1 MRVMRDRMGPHTIAF
16 GLFLAAM
23 TAGLLARG
31 SWLYAG
37 LFGALLALELGL
49 TRKAQRDPRAPWT
62 VAADAFY
69 PVALNIVF
77 PAMAVAIPAV
87 HPVKLDAQLFAIDAR
102 LFHGNWSERLDAF
115 ASPALTE
122 LMSGCY
128 MLFMPLL
135 YGNLLRYF
143 LWQRER
149 RAGFLAGLFTVYG
162 AGFLG
167 YLLVPAAGP
176 YVAFANAFRGPLPGG
191 ALWHL
196 NQAMVAF
203 GSNGV
208 DVFPSLHAA
217 VSVYILAFAWSHARR
232 EFWLL
237 VPLVLGIC
245 ISTIYLR
252 YHYLVDVVCGV
263 LLALVASAASLR
275 AGRARQSISLR
286 RTVLES
292 AP

>member
-1 MRVMRDRMGPHTIAF
+1 MRERIGPHTVVF

-23 TAGLLARG
+23 TEGLLEHR
-31 SWLYAG
+31 SWRFAG
-37 LFGALLALELGL
+37 LFGGLLVLQLWLTSKALRGG
-49 TRKAQRDPRAPWT
+49 PREPWT

-77 PAMAVAIPAV
+77 PAMAVAVPTI
-87 HPVKLDAQLFAIDAR
+87 HPGKLDAQLFALDAR
-102 LFHGNWSERLDAF
+102 FFGGNWSGRLDSLA
-115 ASPALTE
+115 APALTD

-143 LWQRER
+143 FWQRER
-149 RAGFLAGLFTVYG
+149 RAGFFAGLFTVYG
-162 AGFLG
+162 LGFLG

-176 YVAFANAFRGPLPGG
+176 YIAFASAFNRPLVGG

-196 NQAMVAF
+196 DQRMVAL

-217 VSVYILAFAWSHARR
+217 VSVYILAFAWRHSRR
-232 EFWLL
+232 ELWLL
-237 VPLVLGIC
+237 LPLTLGIC
-245 ISTIYLR
+245 CSTIYLR
-252 YHYLVDVVCGV
+252 YHYLIDVICGV
-263 LLALVASAASLR
+263 LLALLAASAASR
-275 AGRARQSISLR
+275 SERARQATSLR
-286 RTVLES
+286 NTVQES
-292 AP
+292 LP